1 VPNGVLVRAWRY
13 LFARDSHAECRAAL
27 EQEHLARKWEREKL
41 YELVQD
47 LQKRLIE
54 VADPGINHRLS
65 PPKPKEKPAPVK
77 ATQGQMVDLLPG
89 LN

>member
-1 VPNGVLVRAWRY
+1 MEPGAVIRFWRR
-13 LFARDSHAECRAAL
+13 LFHRDVHADCRHAL
-27 EQEHLARKWEREKL
+27 EQERLARQWERAL
-41 YELVQD
+41 IQD
-47 LQKRLIE
+47 LQRRLLE